1 MLSLFIEYVI
11 SIYFPKISTIIFFH
25 PPLIQEK
32 ILTLLSCKYCY
43 ANAGPS
49 IFMKQSRLP
58 IYGLSLT
65 VNVAQLILKS
75 I

>member
-1 MLSLFIEYVI
+1 MFSLFTEYLI
-11 SIYFPKISTIIFFH
+11 SIYSPKISTIIFFH

-32 ILTLLSCKYCY
+32 VCTLLSCKYCY

-49 IFMKQSRLP
+49 TVMKQSRLP
-58 IYGLSLT
+58 ISGPSLT